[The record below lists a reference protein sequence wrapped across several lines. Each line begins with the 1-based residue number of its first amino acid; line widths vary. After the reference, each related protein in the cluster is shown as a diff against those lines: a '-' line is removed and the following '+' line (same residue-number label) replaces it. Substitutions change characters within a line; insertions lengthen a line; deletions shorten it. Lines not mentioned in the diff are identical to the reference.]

1 MVSTPSGLTVM
12 LVIMYV
18 STFKT
23 VVTGILYIVTVSLLV
38 KKIGVARENH
48 WWVHWEMSIYKL
60 FMSQWLQL
68 N

>member
-38 KKIGVARENH
+38 KKIGVTRENH
-48 WWVHWEMSIYKL
+48 WWVHWEMSIYKR